1 MSPHNPDRR
10 NLLKSSGIAA
20 LAAAAASSGLA
31 ACAQT
36 TAKSSAV
43 SDGPNTGRCTPARN
57 PRRMLGKL
65 EVTALGLGCQGFGQN
80 MYGVPQPAKAD
91 AMRVIRQAY
100 DYGVTFF
107 DTAEAYGPFE
117 SERLVGEAVQPFRN
131 HIVIATK
138 FGWDIDQTTGQRTGK
153 LNSRPE
159 HIRRV
164 VDAML
169 GRLKTDRIDLL
180 YQHRVDPDVP
190 IEDVAGVVQDLM
202 KQGKVLNWGL
212 SEPGVQTVRRAHA
225 VQPLTAIQNEY
236 NLFHRGVEKDILPL
250 CQELGIGLVPWSPL
264 AMGTLAGYVDENSR
278 FSAEP
283 GMDLRAAIPRYQP
296 AALRSNVRVI
306 RLLQTWAKRHTCTP
320 AQFALAWLQAQ
331 APFVVPIP
339 GTTKTRHLLDNLGAD
354 DVKLNA
360 NEWAQFRRELE
371 KIQVQGFRLPEAV
384 LKFSGVEARRK

>member
-65 EVTALGLGCQGFGQN
+65 EVTTLGLGCQGFGQN

-91 AMRVIRQAY
+91 AVRVIRQAY

-138 FGWDIDQTTGQRTGK
+138 FGWDIDQTTG
-153 LNSRPE
+153 
-159 HIRRV
+159 
-164 VDAML
+164 
-169 GRLKTDRIDLL
+169 
-180 YQHRVDPDVP
+180 
-190 IEDVAGVVQDLM
+190 
-202 KQGKVLNWGL
+202 
-212 SEPGVQTVRRAHA
+212 
-225 VQPLTAIQNEY
+225 
-236 NLFHRGVEKDILPL
+236 
-250 CQELGIGLVPWSPL
+250 
-264 AMGTLAGYVDENSR
+264 
-278 FSAEP
+278 
-283 GMDLRAAIPRYQP
+283 
-296 AALRSNVRVI
+296 
-306 RLLQTWAKRHTCTP
+306 
-320 AQFALAWLQAQ
+320 
-331 APFVVPIP
+331 
-339 GTTKTRHLLDNLGAD
+339 
-354 DVKLNA
+354 
-360 NEWAQFRRELE
+360 
-371 KIQVQGFRLPEAV
+371 
-384 LKFSGVEARRK
+384 